1 MTFFTSLASFC
12 EELAPVV
19 GPLLSTVADTS
30 NAIDRANKRNENLL
44 LESRALEVALLPEPV
59 SAKPPRKRTRQRRR
73 LPAEG

>member
-30 NAIDRANKRNENLL
+30 NAIDRANKRNESLL
-44 LESRALEVALLPEPV
+44 LESRALEVALLPEP
-59 SAKPPRKRTRQRRR
+59 APTKPTRKRSRQRRR
-73 LPAEG
+73 VPA

>member
-30 NAIDRANKRNENLL
+30 NAIDRANKRNESLL
-44 LESRALEVALLPEPV
+44 LESRALETALLPEPAP
-59 SAKPPRKRTRQRRR
+59 AKPPRKRTRQRRS
-73 LPAEG
+73 LPA